1 VTASNPLLK
10 TVLAPSRLLE
20 QNNLEILVA
29 TLNLVPASSGEDM
42 GDSTQ
47 EAILVPTFETPTSS
61 SGRFSHVT
69 YPVHKTILLA
79 DGTENL
85 IDYGRFIGEAG
96 NTELPPS
103 IVKVAV
109 NLPVPSITAP
119 ESTQGVITINLDL
132 ADESLAQF
140 RDSLSNATAYEQGW
154 FKSGLPSLI
163 DWLVA
168 GTSPSRSEE
177 LKPAVHALVTSLLAS
192 TTNQISLS
200 SAAVVKS
207 TSSASSVEEATRASL
222 AKTLDA
228 WAEAA
233 HTELRDQLDIAFA
246 SAHWAR
252 LKWWKLFWRV
262 DDVSM
267 IASEVLERR
276 WLVDAEKNLVF
287 LAGKVVGA
295 GLAAERQP
303 SGSSLTMK
311 EQPDIPSPT
320 LGELIKTD
328 MDAADDGTHSPLREL
343 KPWPMSIPLTRA
355 HIAKTTIPS
364 LQALSQKLVL
374 QTLSTT
380 SLTAA
385 ISALAYVSVT
395 STTLYEAGA
404 VATFGFVLSLKML
417 QSKWEGAR
425 EFWQG
430 ELREEGRKALM
441 GSQED
446 VRGALERR
454 KGKVDA
460 QEVKDLKKAVD
471 AVERAILAVDE
482 IGK

>member
-1 VTASNPLLK
+1 LNLTTASPGQG
-10 TVLAPSRLLE
+10 A
-20 QNNLEILVA
+20 
-29 TLNLVPASSGEDM
+29 

-47 EAILVPTFETPTSS
+47 EAILVPTLETPTSS

-69 YPVHKTILLA
+69 HPVHKTILLG
-79 DGTENL
+79 DGTESL
-85 IDYGRFIGEAG
+85 IDYGRFIGETSD
-96 NTELPPS
+96 TELPPNT
-103 IVKVAV
+103 VKVAV
-109 NLPVPSITAP
+109 NLPAPSITAP

-132 ADESLAQF
+132 AENSLAQF
-140 RDSLSNATAYEQGW
+140 RESISNATAYEQGW

-168 GTSPSRSEE
+168 GTSPSRSGE
-177 LKPAVHALVTSLLAS
+177 LKPAVHALVTSLLTS
-192 TTNQISLS
+192 TTHQISLS
-200 SAAVVKS
+200 SAVVVKS
-207 TSSASSVEEATRASL
+207 ASLVSNVDEATRVSL

-228 WAEAA
+228 WAETA

-246 SAHWAR
+246 SAHWSR

-262 DDVSM
+262 DDVGM

-287 LAGKVVGA
+287 LAGRVVGA
-295 GLAAERQP
+295 GLATERQP
-303 SGSSLTMK
+303 SSSSLTVK
-311 EQPDIPSPT
+311 ERSGAPSPT
-320 LGELIKTD
+320 LGELIKND
-328 MDAADDGTHSPLREL
+328 MDAADDGSASSLREL

-355 HIAKTTIPS
+355 HLAKTTIPS

-404 VATFGFVLSLKML
+404 VAAFGFVLSLKML

-441 GSQED
+441 GSQEA

-454 KGKVDA
+454 KGKVDV
-460 QEVKDLKKAVD
+460 QEVQELRKAAD